1 MLLEQIKAHSAALR
15 DRPALMAGEEVIR
28 WGELWPIAQGL
39 AAQLRA
45 KGTGPV
51 ALIGDPAQV
60 WVPVAFVACLLAG
73 RPYLPLDPLLPPAGQ
88 RELLEQAGA
97 VLLDRR
103 TAEEG
108 FSSGLSGPLPNDP
121 DHIAYQI
128 FTSGSTGTP
137 KGVEVS
143 LGNLEHFLR
152 WASALPDVAAV
163 LGGTAVGQASWS
175 FDLSVADLYLSLLGG
190 GTHVALTGGEKGDF
204 AALFR
209 RLEVSDPSLLVVT
222 PSFLRLCLTDPS
234 FGPAK
239 LPRLRTVFSCGEVLP
254 PAAARRLLDRFPGV
268 ALLNAYGPTEATCA
282 VCAVPISREMCTG
295 PLPIGIVGEGAVD
308 ISLEEGEIILTGAS
322 VAPRFGGKY
331 STGDLGYVEN
341 GLLYWAGR
349 RDLQLKY
356 KGYRLEP
363 ARIEGA
369 LEALPQVERAA
380 VLPRRDGA
388 GQVKG
393 LTAFVEGTGLE
404 PEKLAQ
410 ALAERLPPSQIPG
423 QWRLLDRMPLTH
435 NGKCDRKRLE
445 EML

>member
-1 MLLEQIKAHSAALR
+1 MLLEQIKAHSAALG
-15 DRPALMAGEEVIR
+15 DRPALMAGEEVVR
-28 WGELWPIAQGL
+28 WGELWPMAQGL

-45 KGTGPV
+45 EGTGPV
-51 ALIGDPAQV
+51 ALTGDPGEV

-108 FSSGLSGPLPNDP
+108 FSSGLSCPLPNDP
-121 DHIAYQI
+121 NPIAYQI

-137 KGVEVS
+137 KGVAVS

-190 GTHVALTGGEKGDF
+190 GTHVALTGEEKQDF

-209 RLEVSDPSLLVVT
+209 RLEASDPSLLVVT
-222 PSFLRLCLTDPS
+222 PSFLRLCLTEPS
-234 FGPAK
+234 FGPAR

-308 ISLEEGEIILTGAS
+308 ISLEEGEIVLTGAS
-322 VAPRFGGKY
+322 VAPRFGGMY

-363 ARIEGA
+363 TRIEGA

-404 PEKLAQ
+404 SEKLAQ

>member
-1 MLLEQIKAHSAALR
+1 MLLERIKANSAALG
-15 DRPALMAGEEVIR
+15 DRHALMAGEEVIR
-28 WGELWPIAQGL
+28 WGELWPMAQGL
-39 AAQLRA
+39 AAKLRA
-45 KGTGPV
+45 EGTGPV
-51 ALIGDPAQV
+51 ALIGDPGEV

-108 FSSGLSGPLPNDP
+108 FSSGLSCPFPDDP
-121 DHIAYQI
+121 HRIVYEI

-137 KGVEVS
+137 KLVEVS
-143 LGNLEHFLR
+143 LSNLEHFLR
-152 WASALPDVAAV
+152 WASALPEIAPV
-163 LGGTAVGQASWS
+163 LGGTAVGQAAWS

-190 GTHVALTGGEKGDF
+190 GTHVALTPAEKEDF
-204 AALFR
+204 PALFR
-209 RLEVSDPSLLVVT
+209 RLEKSDLSLLVAT
-222 PSFLRLCLTDPS
+222 PSFLRLCLTEPS
-234 FGPAK
+234 FGPAR
-239 LPRLRTVFSCGEVLP
+239 LPKLRTVFSCGEVLP

-282 VCAVPISREMCTG
+282 VCAVPISREMCGG
-295 PLPIGIVGEGAVD
+295 PLPIGTVGEGAVD
-308 ISLEEGEIILTGAS
+308 ISLEEGEIVLTGDS
-322 VAPRFGGKY
+322 VSPRFGGKY

-356 KGYRLEP
+356 KWYRLEP

-380 VLPRRDGA
+380 VLPRRDRT

-393 LTAFVEGTGLE
+393 LTAFVEGAGLE

-410 ALAERLPPSQIPG
+410 ALGDLLPPYQIPG
-423 QWRLLDRMPLTH
+423 QWRVLDRLPLTP

>member
-1 MLLEQIKAHSAALR
+1 MLLERIKAHSAALG

-28 WGELWPIAQGL
+28 WGELWPMAQGL
-39 AAQLRA
+39 AAKLRA
-45 KGTGPV
+45 EGTGPV
-51 ALIGDPAQV
+51 ALIGDPGEV

-97 VLLDRR
+97 VLLDRQR
-103 TAEEG
+103 AEEG
-108 FSSGLSGPLPNDP
+108 FSSDLSCPLPD
-121 DHIAYQI
+121 DSHRIAYEI

-137 KGVEVS
+137 KLVEVS
-143 LGNLEHFLR
+143 LSNLEHFLR
-152 WASALPDVAAV
+152 WASALPEIAPA
-163 LGGTAVGQASWS
+163 LGGTAVGQAAWS

-190 GTHVALTGGEKGDF
+190 GTHVALTRGEKEDF
-204 AALFR
+204 TALFR
-209 RLEVSDPSLLVVT
+209 RLEESEVSLLVAT
-222 PSFLRLCLTDPS
+222 PSFLRLCLTEPS
-234 FGPAK
+234 FGPGR

-295 PLPIGIVGEGAVD
+295 PLPIGTVGEGAVD

-322 VAPRFGGKY
+322 VSPRFGGKY

-363 ARIEGA
+363 TRIEGV

-393 LTAFVEGTGLE
+393 LTAFVEGAGLE

-410 ALAERLPPSQIPG
+410 ALGDLLPPYQIPG
-423 QWRLLDRMPLTH
+423 QWKLLDRLPLTP

>member
-1 MLLEQIKAHSAALR
+1 MLLEQIKAHSAALG
-15 DRPALMAGEEVIR
+15 DRPALTAGENVIR
-28 WGELWPIAQGL
+28 WGELWPMAQGL
-39 AAQLRA
+39 AARLRA
-45 KGTGPV
+45 EGTGPV
-51 ALIGDPAQV
+51 ALTGDPGEV
-60 WVPVAFVACLLAG
+60 WVPAAFVACLIAG

-97 VLLDRR
+97 VLLDRQS
-103 TAEEG
+103 AEEG
-108 FSSGLSGPLPNDP
+108 FASGLSCPLPDDP
-121 DHIAYQI
+121 DRIAYQI
-128 FTSGSTGTP
+128 FTSGSTGRP
-137 KGVEVS
+137 KKVEVS

-152 WASALPDVAAV
+152 WASALPDIAPV
-163 LGGTAVGQASWS
+163 LGGTAVGQAAWS

-190 GTHVALTGGEKGDF
+190 GTHVALTGAEKEDWIALLGRL
-204 AALFR
+204 AASQ
-209 RLEVSDPSLLVVT
+209 VSFLVAT
-222 PSFLRLCLTDPS
+222 PSFLRLCLVEPS
-234 FGPAK
+234 FGPQQ

-282 VCAVPISREMCTG
+282 VCAAPISREMCAA
-295 PLPIGIVGEGAVD
+295 PLPIGVQGEGAVD
-308 ISLEEGEIILTGAS
+308 IFLRGGEICLKGAS
-322 VAPRFGGKY
+322 VAPRFGGEY
-331 STGDLGYVEN
+331 ATGDLGYVEN

-393 LTAFVEGTGLE
+393 LTAFVEGHGLE
-404 PEKLAQ
+404 PEALAR
-410 ALAERLPPSQIPG
+410 ALAERLPPYQIPG
-423 QWRLLDRMPLTH
+423 QWRLLERMPLTP

>member
-1 MLLEQIKAHSAALR
+1 MLLERIKAYSAALG
-15 DRPALMAGEEVIR
+15 DRPALTAGEEMIR
-28 WGELWPIAQGL
+28 WGELWPMAQGL
-39 AAQLRA
+39 AAKLREQ
-45 KGTGPV
+45 GTGPV
-51 ALIGDPAQV
+51 ALIGDPGQV
-60 WVPVAFVACLLAG
+60 CVPVAFVACLLAG

-103 TAEEG
+103 RAEDG
-108 FSSGLSGPLPNDP
+108 FASGLACPIP
-121 DHIAYQI
+121 DNPGRIAYQI

-137 KGVEVS
+137 KLVEVS
-143 LGNLEHFLR
+143 LSNLEHFLR
-152 WASALPDVAAV
+152 WASALPKIAAV
-163 LGGTAVGQASWS
+163 LGGTAVGQAAWS

-190 GTHVALTGGEKGDF
+190 GTHVALTRGEKEDF
-204 AALFR
+204 TALFR
-209 RLEVSDPSLLVVT
+209 RLEESEVSLLVAT
-222 PSFLRLCLTDPS
+222 PSFLRLCLTEPS
-234 FGPAK
+234 FGPER

-268 ALLNAYGPTEATCA
+268 TLLNAYGPTEATCA
-282 VCAVPISREMCTG
+282 VCAVPISREMCGG
-295 PLPIGIVGEGAVD
+295 PLPIGTIREGAVD

-322 VAPRFGGKY
+322 VSPRFGGKY

-363 ARIEGA
+363 TRIEGV

-410 ALAERLPPSQIPG
+410 ALADRLPPYQIPG
-423 QWRLLDRMPLTH
+423 QWRLLDRLPLTP
-435 NGKCDRKRLE
+435 NGKCDRQRLE

>member
-1 MLLEQIKAHSAALR
+1 MEA
-15 DRPALMAGEEVIR
+15 
-28 WGELWPIAQGL
+28 
-39 AAQLRA
+39 
-45 KGTGPV
+45 
-51 ALIGDPAQV
+51 
-60 WVPVAFVACLLAG
+60 
-73 RPYLPLDPLLPPAGQ
+73 
-88 RELLEQAGA
+88 
-97 VLLDRR
+97 
-103 TAEEG
+103 
-108 FSSGLSGPLPNDP
+108 
-121 DHIAYQI
+121 
-128 FTSGSTGTP
+128 
-137 KGVEVS
+137 
-143 LGNLEHFLR
+143 
-152 WASALPDVAAV
+152 
-163 LGGTAVGQASWS
+163 
-175 FDLSVADLYLSLLGG
+175 
-190 GTHVALTGGEKGDF
+190 
-204 AALFR
+204 
-209 RLEVSDPSLLVVT
+209 SDPSLLVVT
-222 PSFLRLCLTDPS
+222 PSFLRLCLTEPS
-234 FGPAK
+234 FGPAR

-295 PLPIGIVGEGAVD
+295 PLPIGVVGEGAVD
-308 ISLEEGEIILTGAS
+308 ISLEEGEIVLAGAS
-322 VAPRFGGKY
+322 VAPRFGEKY
-331 STGDLGYVEN
+331 STGDLGYVEK

-404 PEKLAQ
+404 PEMLAQ

>member
-1 MLLEQIKAHSAALR
+1 MLLERIKAHSESLG
-15 DRPALMAGEEVIR
+15 DRPALTAGEEVVR
-28 WGELWPIAQGL
+28 WGELWPMAYGL
-39 AAQLRA
+39 AAKLRA
-45 KGTGPV
+45 EGTGPV
-51 ALIGDPAQV
+51 ALVGDPGEV

-97 VLLDRR
+97 ALLDRR

-108 FSSGLSGPLPNDP
+108 FSSGLSCPLPD
-121 DHIAYQI
+121 DSHRIAYEI
-128 FTSGSTGTP
+128 FTSGSTGKP
-137 KGVEVS
+137 KLVEVS

-152 WASALPDVAAV
+152 WASALPEIAPV
-163 LGGTAVGQASWS
+163 LGGTAVGQAAWS

-190 GTHVALTGGEKGDF
+190 GTHVALTRGEKGDF
-204 AALFR
+204 PALFR
-209 RLEVSDPSLLVVT
+209 RLAASDVSLLVAT
-222 PSFLRLCLTDPS
+222 PSFLRLCLTEPS
-234 FGPAK
+234 FGPDR

-282 VCAVPISREMCTG
+282 VCAVPISREMCGG
-295 PLPIGIVGEGAVD
+295 PLPIGTVGEGAVD

-322 VAPRFGGKY
+322 VSPRFGGKY

-363 ARIEGA
+363 ARIEGE

-410 ALAERLPPSQIPG
+410 ALADRLPPYQIPG
-423 QWRLLDRMPLTH
+423 QWRLLDRLPLTP

>member
-1 MLLEQIKAHSAALR
+1 MLLEQIKAHSAVLR

-28 WGELWPIAQGL
+28 WGELWPMAQGL
-39 AAQLRA
+39 AAQLREQ
-45 KGTGPV
+45 GTGPV
-51 ALIGDPAQV
+51 ALIGDPGEV

-97 VLLDRR
+97 VLLDRQK
-103 TAEEG
+103 AEEG
-108 FSSGLSGPLPNDP
+108 FSSGLSCPLPHDP
-121 DHIAYQI
+121 NPIAYQI

-137 KGVEVS
+137 KGVAVS

-190 GTHVALTGGEKGDF
+190 GTHVALTGEEKGDF

-209 RLEVSDPSLLVVT
+209 RLEASDPSLLVVT
-222 PSFLRLCLTDPS
+222 PSFLRLCLTEPS
-234 FGPAK
+234 FGPAR

-295 PLPIGIVGEGAVD
+295 PLPIGVVGEGAVD
-308 ISLEEGEIILTGAS
+308 ISLEEGEIVLAGAS
-322 VAPRFGGKY
+322 VAPRFGEKY
-331 STGDLGYVEN
+331 STGDLGYVEK

-404 PEKLAQ
+404 PEMLAQ

>member
-15 DRPALMAGEEVIR
+15 DRPALTAGEKVIR
-28 WGELWPIAQGL
+28 WKDLWPMAQGL
-39 AAQLRA
+39 AARLKA
-45 KGTGPV
+45 EGTGPV
-51 ALIGDPAQV
+51 ALMGDPDQV
-60 WVPVAFVACLLAG
+60 WVPAAFVACLLAG

-97 VLLDRR
+97 VLLDRP
-103 TAEEG
+103 TAAEG
-108 FSSGLSGPLPNDP
+108 FSSGLSCPLPDDP
-121 DHIAYQI
+121 NRIAYEI

-137 KGVEVS
+137 KLVEVS
-143 LGNLEHFLR
+143 LSNLEHFLR
-152 WASALPDVAAV
+152 WASALPEIGAV
-163 LGGTAVGQASWS
+163 LGGTAVGQAAWS

-190 GTHVALTGGEKGDF
+190 GTHVALTGEEKEDF

-209 RLEVSDPSLLVVT
+209 RLEESDLSLLVAT
-222 PSFLRLCLTDPS
+222 PSFLRLCLTEPS
-234 FGPAK
+234 FGPAR

-295 PLPIGIVGEGAVD
+295 PLPIGVIGEGAVD
-308 ISLEEGEIILTGAS
+308 ISLEEGEIVLTGAS
-322 VAPRFGGKY
+322 VSPRFGGKY

-341 GLLYWAGR
+341 GLIYWAGR

-363 ARIEGA
+363 ARIEGE

-404 PEKLAQ
+404 PETLAQ
-410 ALAERLPPSQIPG
+410 ALADRLPPYQIPG
-423 QWRLLDRMPLTH
+423 QWKLLDRLPLTP

>member
-1 MLLEQIKAHSAALR
+1 MLLERIEAHSAALG
-15 DRPALMAGEEVIR
+15 DRPALMAGEEMVR
-28 WGELWPIAQGL
+28 WGELWPMAQGL
-39 AAQLRA
+39 AAKLREQ
-45 KGTGPV
+45 GTGPV
-51 ALIGDPAQV
+51 ALVGDPGEV

-97 VLLDRR
+97 ALLDRR

-108 FSSGLSGPLPNDP
+108 FSSGLSCPLPD
-121 DHIAYQI
+121 DSHRIAYEI
-128 FTSGSTGTP
+128 FTSGSTGKP
-137 KGVEVS
+137 KLVEVS

-152 WASALPDVAAV
+152 WASALPEIAPV
-163 LGGTAVGQASWS
+163 LGGTAVGQAAWS

-190 GTHVALTGGEKGDF
+190 GTHVALTGAEKEDF

-209 RLEVSDPSLLVVT
+209 RLEKSDLSLLVAT
-222 PSFLRLCLTDPS
+222 PSFLRLCLTEPS
-234 FGPAK
+234 FGPDR

-282 VCAVPISREMCTG
+282 VCAVPISREMCAG
-295 PLPIGIVGEGAVD
+295 PLPIGTVGAGAVD
-308 ISLEEGEIILTGAS
+308 IFLENGEIVLAGAS
-322 VAPRFGGKY
+322 VSPRFGGKY

-363 ARIEGA
+363 TRIEGA

-380 VLPRRDGA
+380 VIPRRDGA

-410 ALAERLPPSQIPG
+410 ALADLLPPYQIPG
-423 QWRLLDRMPLTH
+423 QWRVLDRLPLTP

>member
-1 MLLEQIKAHSAALR
+1 MLLERIEAHSAALG

-28 WGELWPIAQGL
+28 WGELWPMAQGL
-39 AAQLRA
+39 AAKLREQ
-45 KGTGPV
+45 GTGPV
-51 ALIGDPAQV
+51 ALIGDPGQV

-97 VLLDRR
+97 VLLDRQR
-103 TAEEG
+103 AEEG
-108 FSSGLSGPLPNDP
+108 FSSDLSCPLPDDP
-121 DHIAYQI
+121 HRIAYEI
-128 FTSGSTGTP
+128 FTSGSTGKP
-137 KGVEVS
+137 KLVEVS
-143 LGNLEHFLR
+143 LSNLEHFLR
-152 WASALPDVAAV
+152 WASALPEIAAV
-163 LGGTAVGQASWS
+163 LGGTAVGQAAWS

-190 GTHVALTGGEKGDF
+190 GTHVALTPAEKEDF
-204 AALFR
+204 PTLFR
-209 RLEVSDPSLLVVT
+209 RLEASDVSLLVAT
-222 PSFLRLCLTDPS
+222 PSFLCLCLTEPS
-234 FGPAK
+234 FGPTR

-295 PLPIGIVGEGAVD
+295 PLPIGTVGEGAVD

-322 VAPRFGGKY
+322 VSPRFGGKY

-393 LTAFVEGTGLE
+393 LTAFVEGAGLE

-410 ALAERLPPSQIPG
+410 ALGDLLPPYQIPG
-423 QWRLLDRMPLTH
+423 QWRVLDRLPLTP

>member
-1 MLLEQIKAHSAALR
+1 MLLERIEAHSAALG
-15 DRPALMAGEEVIR
+15 DRPALTAGEEMVR
-28 WGELWPIAQGL
+28 WGELWPMAQGL
-39 AAQLRA
+39 AAKLRA
-45 KGTGPV
+45 EGTGPV
-51 ALIGDPAQV
+51 ALIGDPGEV
-60 WVPVAFVACLLAG
+60 WVPVAFVACLLAA

-108 FSSGLSGPLPNDP
+108 FSSGLSCPFPDDP
-121 DHIAYQI
+121 HRIVYEI

-137 KGVEVS
+137 KLVEVS
-143 LGNLEHFLR
+143 LRNLEHFLR
-152 WASALPDVAAV
+152 WASALPEIAPV
-163 LGGTAVGQASWS
+163 LGGTAVGQAAWS

-190 GTHVALTGGEKGDF
+190 GTHVALTPAEKEDF
-204 AALFR
+204 PALFR
-209 RLEVSDPSLLVVT
+209 RLEKSDLSLLVAT
-222 PSFLRLCLTDPS
+222 PSFLRLCLTEPS
-234 FGPAK
+234 FGPAR
-239 LPRLRTVFSCGEVLP
+239 LPKLRTVFSCGEVLP
-254 PAAARRLLDRFPGV
+254 PAAARRLLDRFPGM

-282 VCAVPISREMCTG
+282 VCAVPISREMCGG
-295 PLPIGIVGEGAVD
+295 PLPIGTIGEGAVD
-308 ISLEEGEIILTGAS
+308 ISLEEGEIVLTGAS
-322 VAPRFGGKY
+322 VSPRFGGKY

-363 ARIEGA
+363 ARIEGV

-410 ALAERLPPSQIPG
+410 ALADRLPPWQIPG
-423 QWRLLDRMPLTH
+423 QWKLLDRLPLTP

>member
-1 MLLEQIKAHSAALR
+1 MLLERIKAHSASLG
-15 DRPALMAGEEVIR
+15 DRPALTAGEEVVR
-28 WGELWPIAQGL
+28 WGELWPMAQGL
-39 AAQLRA
+39 AAKLRA
-45 KGTGPV
+45 EGVGPV
-51 ALIGDPAQV
+51 ALIGDPAEV

-73 RPYLPLDPLLPPAGQ
+73 RPYLPLDPQLPPAGQ

-108 FSSGLSGPLPNDP
+108 FASGLSCPLPD
-121 DHIAYQI
+121 DSHRIAYEI
-128 FTSGSTGTP
+128 FTSGSTGKP
-137 KGVEVS
+137 KLVEVS

-152 WASALPDVAAV
+152 WASALPEIAPV
-163 LGGTAVGQASWS
+163 LGGTAVGQAAWS

-190 GTHVALTGGEKGDF
+190 GTHVALTRGEKEDF

-209 RLEVSDPSLLVVT
+209 RLAASDVSLLVAT
-222 PSFLRLCLTDPS
+222 PSFLRLCLTEPS
-234 FGPAK
+234 FGPAR

-282 VCAVPISREMCTG
+282 VCAVPISREMCGG
-295 PLPIGIVGEGAVD
+295 PLPIGTVGEGAVD

-322 VAPRFGGKY
+322 VSPRFGGKY
-331 STGDLGYVEN
+331 ATGDLGYVEK

-369 LEALPQVERAA
+369 LEALPGVERAA
-380 VLPRRDGA
+380 VIPRRDGA

-393 LTAFVEGTGLE
+393 LTAFVEGAGLE
-404 PEKLAQ
+404 PEKLVQ
-410 ALAERLPPSQIPG
+410 ALADLLPPSHIPG
-423 QWRLLDRMPLTH
+423 QWRLLDRLPLTP

>member
-1 MLLEQIKAHSAALR
+1 MLLERIKAHSAALR
-15 DRPALMAGEEVIR
+15 DRPALMAGEQVVR
-28 WGELWPIAQGL
+28 WGELWPMAQGL

-45 KGTGPV
+45 EGTGPV
-51 ALIGDPAQV
+51 ALIGDPGEV

-97 VLLDRR
+97 VLLDRQK
-103 TAEEG
+103 AEEG
-108 FSSGLSGPLPNDP
+108 FSSGLSCPLPHDP
-121 DHIAYQI
+121 NPIAYQI

-137 KGVEVS
+137 KGVAVS

-190 GTHVALTGGEKGDF
+190 GTHVALTGEEKGDF

-222 PSFLRLCLTDPS
+222 PSFLRLCLTEPS
-234 FGPAK
+234 FGPAR

-295 PLPIGIVGEGAVD
+295 PLPIGVVGEGAVD
-308 ISLEEGEIILTGAS
+308 ISLEEGEIVLTGAS

-404 PEKLAQ
+404 PEMLAQ

>member
-1 MLLEQIKAHSAALR
+1 MLLEHIKAHSASLG
-15 DRPALMAGEEVIR
+15 DRPALTAGEKVVR
-28 WGELWPIAQGL
+28 WGGLWPMAQGL
-39 AAQLRA
+39 AARLKEQ
-45 KGTGPV
+45 GTGPV
-51 ALIGDPAQV
+51 ALMGDPGEV
-60 WVPVAFVACLLAG
+60 WIPVAFVACLLAG
-73 RPYLPLDPLLPPAGQ
+73 RPYLPLDPQLPPAGR

-103 TAEEG
+103 RAEDG
-108 FSSGLSGPLPNDP
+108 FASGLACPIP
-121 DHIAYQI
+121 DNPGRIAYQI
-128 FTSGSTGTP
+128 FTSGSTGRP
-137 KGVEVS
+137 KLVEVS

-152 WASALPDVAAV
+152 WASALPDIAAV
-163 LGGTAVGQASWS
+163 LGGTVVGQAAWS

-190 GTHVALTGGEKGDF
+190 GTHVALTGGEKRDCV
-204 AALFR
+204 ALFR
-209 RLEVSDPSLLVVT
+209 RLEASDPSLLVAT
-222 PSFLRLCLTDPS
+222 PSFLRLCLTEPS
-234 FGPAK
+234 FGPRR
-239 LPRLRTVFSCGEVLP
+239 LPKLRTVFSCGEVLP
-254 PAAARRLLDRFPGV
+254 PAAARRLLDRFPGA

-282 VCAVPISREMCTG
+282 VCAAPISRDMCNR
-295 PLPIGIVGEGAVD
+295 PLPVGVVGQGAVD
-308 ISLEEGEIILTGAS
+308 ISLEEGEIVLTGAS

-369 LEALPQVERAA
+369 LEALPRVERAA

-404 PEKLAQ
+404 PETLAR
-410 ALAERLPPSQIPG
+410 ALADRLPPYQIPG
-423 QWRLLDRMPLTH
+423 QWRLLERLPLTP

>member
-1 MLLEQIKAHSAALR
+1 MLLERIKAHSAALG
-15 DRPALMAGEEVIR
+15 DRPALRAGEQVIR
-28 WGELWPIAQGL
+28 WGELWPMAQGL
-39 AAQLRA
+39 AAKLREQ
-45 KGTGPV
+45 GTGPV
-51 ALIGDPAQV
+51 ALVGDPAEV

-97 VLLDRR
+97 VLLDRQR
-103 TAEEG
+103 AEEG
-108 FSSGLSGPLPNDP
+108 FSSGLSCPLPDDP
-121 DHIAYQI
+121 HRIAYEI
-128 FTSGSTGTP
+128 FTSGSTGKP
-137 KGVEVS
+137 KLVEVS

-152 WASALPDVAAV
+152 WASALPEIAPV
-163 LGGTAVGQASWS
+163 LGGTAVGQAAWS

-190 GTHVALTGGEKGDF
+190 GTHVALTRGEKGDF
-204 AALFR
+204 PALFR
-209 RLEVSDPSLLVVT
+209 RLAASDVSLLVAT
-222 PSFLRLCLTDPS
+222 PSFLRLCLTEPS
-234 FGPAK
+234 FGPDR

-254 PAAARRLLDRFPGV
+254 PAAARRLLERFPGV

-295 PLPIGIVGEGAVD
+295 PLPIGTVGEGAVD

-322 VAPRFGGKY
+322 VSPRFGGKY

-363 ARIEGA
+363 AHIEGA

-393 LTAFVEGTGLE
+393 LTAFVEGTGLK

-410 ALAERLPPSQIPG
+410 ALADLLPPYQIPSQWRVLDRLP
-423 QWRLLDRMPLTH
+423 LTP

>member
-1 MLLEQIKAHSAALR
+1 MLLERIKAHSASLG
-15 DRPALMAGEEVIR
+15 DRPALTAGEKVIR
-28 WGELWPIAQGL
+28 WGELWPMAQGL
-39 AAQLRA
+39 AAKLRA
-45 KGTGPV
+45 EGTGPV
-51 ALIGDPAQV
+51 ALIGDPGEV
-60 WVPVAFVACLLAG
+60 WAPVAFVACLLAG
-73 RPYLPLDPLLPPAGQ
+73 RPYLPLDPQLPPAGQ

-108 FSSGLSGPLPNDP
+108 FASGLSCPLPD
-121 DHIAYQI
+121 DSHRIAYEI
-128 FTSGSTGTP
+128 FTSGSTGKP
-137 KGVEVS
+137 KLVEVS

-152 WASALPDVAAV
+152 WASALPEIAPV
-163 LGGTAVGQASWS
+163 LGRTAVGQAAWS

-190 GTHVALTGGEKGDF
+190 GTHVALTRGEKGDF

-209 RLEVSDPSLLVVT
+209 RLAASDVSLLVAT
-222 PSFLRLCLTDPS
+222 PSFLRLCLTEPS
-234 FGPAK
+234 FGPAR

-282 VCAVPISREMCTG
+282 VCAAPISREMCGG
-295 PLPIGIVGEGAVD
+295 PLPIGVMGEGAVD
-308 ISLEEGEIILTGAS
+308 ISLEEGEIVLTGAS
-322 VAPRFGGKY
+322 VSPRFGGKY
-331 STGDLGYVEN
+331 ATGDLGYVEK

-369 LEALPQVERAA
+369 LEALPGVERAA
-380 VLPRRDGA
+380 VIPRRDGA

-393 LTAFVEGTGLE
+393 LTAFVEGAGLE

-410 ALAERLPPSQIPG
+410 ALADLLPPSHIPG
-423 QWRLLDRMPLTH
+423 QWRLLDRLPLTP

>member
-1 MLLEQIKAHSAALR
+1 MLLERIQAHSACLG
-15 DRPALMAGEEVIR
+15 DRPALMAGEELIR
-28 WGELWPIAQGL
+28 WGELWPMAQGL
-39 AAQLRA
+39 AARLREQ
-45 KGTGPV
+45 GTGPV
-51 ALIGDPAQV
+51 ALIGDPGEV
-60 WVPVAFVACLLAG
+60 WVPAAFAACLLAG
-73 RPYLPLDPLLPPAGQ
+73 RPYLPLDPLLPPAGR
-88 RELLEQAGA
+88 RELLERAGA

-103 TAEEG
+103 RAEEG
-108 FSSGLSGPLPNDP
+108 FSSGLSCPIPHDP
-121 DHIAYQI
+121 GRIAYQI

-137 KGVEVS
+137 KLVEVS

-152 WASALPDVAAV
+152 WAAALPDVAAV
-163 LGGTAVGQASWS
+163 LGGTAVGQAAWS

-204 AALFR
+204 AALFD
-209 RLEVSDPSLLVVT
+209 RLEASEVSLLVAT
-222 PSFLRLCLTDPS
+222 PSFLRLCLTEPS
-234 FGPAK
+234 FGPGR

-254 PAAARRLLDRFPGV
+254 PAAARRLLERFPGA

-282 VCAVPISREMCTG
+282 VCAVPISRDMCSA
-295 PLPIGIVGEGAVD
+295 PLPIGAVGEGAVD

-322 VAPRFGGKY
+322 VAPRFGGRY
-331 STGDLGYVEN
+331 ATGDLGYVEK

-369 LEALPQVERAA
+369 LEALPRVERAA

-388 GQVKG
+388 GQVRG
-393 LTAFVEGTGLE
+393 LTAFVEGHGLE
-404 PEKLAQ
+404 PEQLAR
-410 ALAERLPPSQIPG
+410 ALAHRLPPHQIPG
-423 QWRLLDRMPLTH
+423 QWRLLERLPLTP